1 MGSLSGCI
9 AKAGALLS
17 ARDRATLNEAALKMR
32 AAGGDRVKAEK
43 TAVAQVIETL
53 RKAEPKEAS
62 KAGVAF
68 DPRRVFDQAAYH
80 GSPYRFNKFTLDHL
94 GKGEGTQVFGH
105 GLYFASLK
113 DVAEFYRGLATAKT
127 GDKGQT
133 YKVEIPE
140 DTVLLDRNAPVAKQ
154 PDVVRAA
161 LEKLGFPSE
170 RFRVTEGK
178 GAGVYDTIGQA
189 RAALKASGDA
199 SSIRREP
206 SKLTGAEIYT
216 ALSKKLGSD
225 KAASDA
231 LLDAGVLGLKYLDAH
246 SRAAV
251 SEGRSHNYVIFRG
264 EDVEIRDM
272 FYQGGVTSLDAARAA
287 RDAEFERWQSES
299 GNVDDVWRELYKSRW
314 KKGDFGKHE
323 GRRVKV
329 LQTEGGGRV
338 TVEDDA
344 GNVSYAVHIEPYTKL
359 TLASQRQ
366 MLYQAHFHGSPHTFD
381 RFSLDHVGTG
391 EGLQAY
397 GWGLYFAEHRGIA
410 EHYFKALAERPE
422 IKRVTLGSLSF
433 GSYNNFDYTRKASQS
448 SIENIRAGI
457 AEDLM
462 VAEQDLIDAGPS
474 GFRDIV
480 LKTLDDR
487 IANYYDPAHDA
498 KLIAAAKDLRR
509 MLERPGALKL
519 ELGEAKGGIYK
530 IDIPDEAVGRMLL
543 WDVPLS
549 QQPEFVRSAIPA
561 DAWAAAAKAIG
572 ISPDE
577 MTGGQFYTRNF
588 HADTGAMPANGPK
601 MEAAWLG
608 GLGIPGLRYWD
619 GSSRTE
625 GEGTRNVVLWDQGV
639 IDQMNA
645 TVERT
650 LKQGGGEPLGGYD
663 PASRTMIFTPR
674 ANLSTALHESAH
686 HFLELSRAF
695 ASAPDA
701 PAQIKDDFDI
711 LLRTY
716 GVKGDTP
723 EARLADWNVRDL
735 EAQRAVHERFATEF
749 ERYLFEGKA
758 PTQALQPL
766 FSRFRTWMV
775 ALYQRLMGSP
785 QGLPDLSPE
794 VRGVMDRMLASEA
807 AIKDAEASRAYAP
820 LPKEAFGDEK
830 AYQDYLDLGMRATER
845 AVDEMTQRSIKDM
858 QWASG
863 AKTKALKQ
871 LQAQHNAARKAVSEQ
886 VEAEWS
892 ESPAVRAEAAL
903 RDAHAQG
910 RVEPGVDEAIALASG
925 FRDADDMYAAVS
937 AIRERGG
944 VAAAKDDFVRAETD
958 RRMLIEHGDLVDPK
972 AIDEAANAAVHNG
985 ARARFLATGLKVLT
999 KSPVPVAELVRA
1011 AKETAA
1017 GMIGERKIGDLR
1029 VDTYLAAER
1038 RANKEVLAKVAKD
1051 PAAAIEAQRQAML
1064 ANRLAK
1070 TALDARAEVDKGL
1083 AYLKKMADGP
1093 DSISVDARDQITAIL
1108 ERFELGGTRKRAD
1121 SMRTLAQWIEG
1132 QKELGIEPDIPPE
1145 IMAEA
1150 FRTNYR
1156 DLTVDQF
1163 RGLVDSIKQVEHLGR
1178 LENRLLT
1185 ARRQETFAQARDAM
1199 VEGVVANAAGRV
1211 AEVRSSNTVTG
1222 RAIEGMRD
1230 FWASH
1235 ITAAMFAR
1243 RFDGGKDGGVVW
1255 EHLIRPANERGHWEV
1270 EQRAKA
1276 TRDLVDIMKPVFALG
1291 RMGGNGETFPS
1302 IGRKLNRQA
1311 RLAFALNAGNDGNL
1325 QRLLDGN
1332 GYTREQIQPVL
1343 ESLTAAEWK
1352 AVQGVWDYMETFRP
1366 LIAAKERR
1374 VMGREPEWVES
1385 TPFTVKTADGQTLR
1399 LRGGY
1404 YPIKYDSRASARAET
1419 HQLAEDVAQQMRGA
1433 YTSATTRRSFTK
1445 ARVDEVHNRPLL
1457 ESLDGI
1463 YSGVQDVIHDLAWHE
1478 FLIDANRLMRD
1489 ESLSQTIRSTWGPEA
1504 HQQLRTWLT
1513 DVATGEAAA
1522 RQAGERAVSWVRQGV
1537 SIAGLGFNVMNAMLQ
1552 PLGFTQSI
1560 SRIGAKWVGRGV
1572 AKALGSPMETASQIS
1587 DMSPFMRTRFLTRFR
1602 ELNELRNVVQGQSK
1616 ARTALDAG
1624 AYALMLRFQQLVDIP
1639 TWWGA
1644 YEKAIAEGSDQAKAA
1659 ALADQAIIDSQGSG
1673 MVKDMPGVM
1682 RGGQFQKLFT
1692 SFYSFFNTTFNL
1704 ATERTASSQNKA
1716 ALAAQYLL
1724 LFALPATM
1732 AAALKDAL
1740 TPGESDDWSEEKIAR
1755 KLLGE
1760 NLGYLLNTMVFVR
1773 ELGNPVSQ
1781 SVKGEPFGTD
1791 YSGPAGLRMIGD
1803 ASKVISKI
1811 TKPNEVEW
1819 NDSLRKAVVNLAG
1832 DLARL
1837 PAAQINRTITGVQA
1851 LSEGKTTNP
1860 AAVLFGYQEQR

>member
-1 MGSLSGCI
+1 
-9 AKAGALLS
+9 
-17 ARDRATLNEAALKMR
+17 
-32 AAGGDRVKAEK
+32 
-43 TAVAQVIETL
+43 
-53 RKAEPKEAS
+53 
-62 KAGVAF
+62 
-68 DPRRVFDQAAYH
+68 
-80 GSPYRFNKFTLDHL
+80 
-94 GKGEGTQVFGH
+94 
-105 GLYFASLK
+105 
-113 DVAEFYRGLATAKT
+113 
-127 GDKGQT
+127 
-133 YKVEIPE
+133 
-140 DTVLLDRNAPVAKQ
+140 
-154 PDVVRAA
+154 
-161 LEKLGFPSE
+161 
-170 RFRVTEGK
+170 
-178 GAGVYDTIGQA
+178 
-189 RAALKASGDA
+189 
-199 SSIRREP
+199 
-206 SKLTGAEIYT
+206 
-216 ALSKKLGSD
+216 
-225 KAASDA
+225 
-231 LLDAGVLGLKYLDAH
+231 
-246 SRAAV
+246 
-251 SEGRSHNYVIFRG
+251 
-264 EDVEIRDM
+264 
-272 FYQGGVTSLDAARAA
+272 
-287 RDAEFERWQSES
+287 
-299 GNVDDVWRELYKSRW
+299 
-314 KKGDFGKHE
+314 
-323 GRRVKV
+323 
-329 LQTEGGGRV
+329 
-338 TVEDDA
+338 
-344 GNVSYAVHIEPYTKL
+344 
-359 TLASQRQ
+359 
-366 MLYQAHFHGSPHTFD
+366 
-381 RFSLDHVGTG
+381 
-391 EGLQAY
+391 
-397 GWGLYFAEHRGIA
+397 
-410 EHYFKALAERPE
+410 
-422 IKRVTLGSLSF
+422 
-433 GSYNNFDYTRKASQS
+433 
-448 SIENIRAGI
+448 
-457 AEDLM
+457 
-462 VAEQDLIDAGPS
+462 
-474 GFRDIV
+474 
-480 LKTLDDR
+480 
-487 IANYYDPAHDA
+487 
-498 KLIAAAKDLRR
+498 
-509 MLERPGALKL
+509 
-519 ELGEAKGGIYK
+519 
-530 IDIPDEAVGRMLL
+530 
-543 WDVPLS
+543 
-549 QQPEFVRSAIPA
+549 
-561 DAWAAAAKAIG
+561 
-572 ISPDE
+572 
-577 MTGGQFYTRNF
+577 
-588 HADTGAMPANGPK
+588 
-601 MEAAWLG
+601 
-608 GLGIPGLRYWD
+608 
-619 GSSRTE
+619 
-625 GEGTRNVVLWDQGV
+625 
-639 IDQMNA
+639 
-645 TVERT
+645 
-650 LKQGGGEPLGGYD
+650 
-663 PASRTMIFTPR
+663 
-674 ANLSTALHESAH
+674 
-686 HFLELSRAF
+686 
-695 ASAPDA
+695 
-701 PAQIKDDFDI
+701 
-711 LLRTY
+711 
-716 GVKGDTP
+716 
-723 EARLADWNVRDL
+723 
-735 EAQRAVHERFATEF
+735 
-749 ERYLFEGKA
+749 
-758 PTQALQPL
+758 
-766 FSRFRTWMV
+766 MV

-807 AIKDAEASRAYAP
+807 AIKDAEASRAYVE
-820 LPKEAFGDEK
+820 LPRDVFKDDESFEQ
-830 AYQDYLDLGMRATER
+830 YRTLGREATES
-845 AVDEMTQRSIKDM
+845 AIDEMSRRSLKDM
-858 QWASG
+858 RWLS
-863 AKTKALKQ
+863 
-871 LQAQHNAARKAVSEQ
+871 NARS
-886 VEAEWS
+886 
-892 ESPAVRAEAAL
+892 AAL
-903 RDAHAQG
+903 REIQA
-910 RVEPGVDEAIALASG
+910 RVESTRREMRIAARREILQDPVYQAWQFLTMRGDEAGRAIPERRTGGVDPRQDSLVQAIAKLGGIERESARRDLG
-925 FRDADDMYAAVS
+925 IAEDVLRAAGEGIGKPAFRKTGGKSADDMRQSLEDLGYL
-937 AIRERGG
+937 RERDEFGRSDLRGLADAINNDVGG
-944 VAAAKDDFVRAETD
+944 QPERSWWFSFNADDRPQGFDLDVTSNGKLSTEALRRIFGTGADAPWRKLSRLGMTSDARGVDPEVVAISFGFDDARHMVESLASAKTPERAIEEHTD
-958 RRMLIEHGDLVDPK
+958 RLMLIEHGDLVDPK

-985 ARARFLATGLKVLT
+985 ARARFMATGLKVLT

-1070 TALDARAEVDKGL
+1070 AALEARAEVDKGL
-1083 AYLKKMADGP
+1083 GYLKKMADGP
-1093 DSISVDARDQITAIL
+1093 DSIAIDARDQITGIL

-1121 SMRTLAQWIEG
+1121 TMRTLAQWIEG
-1132 QKELGIEPDIPPE
+1132 QKELGLEPDIPPE

-1156 DLTVDQF
+1156 ELTVDQF
-1163 RGLVDSIKQVEHLGR
+1163 RGLVDSIKQIEHLAR

-1222 RAIEGMRD
+1222 RALEGMRD

-1291 RMGGNGETFPS
+1291 RMGGNGEMFPS

-1311 RLAFALNAGNDGNL
+1311 RLAFALNSGNEGNL

-1374 VMGREPEWVES
+1374 VMGREPEWVEPTS
-1385 TPFTVKTADGQTLR
+1385 FTVKTADGQTLR
-1399 LRGGY
+1399 MKGGY

-1445 ARVDEVHNRPLL
+1445 ARVAEVHNRPLL

-1478 FLIDANRLMRD
+1478 YLIDANRLMRD
-1489 ESLSQTIRSTWGPEA
+1489 EALSQTIRSTWGPEA
-1504 HQQLRTWLT
+1504 HQQLRTWLA
-1513 DVATGEAAA
+1513 DVAAGEAAA

-1560 SRIGAKWVGRGV
+1560 SRIGPQWVGRGV
-1572 AKALGSPMETASQIS
+1572 AKALGSPMETAGQIS
-1587 DMSPFMRTRFLTRFR
+1587 DMSPFMRTRFMTRFR

-1616 ARTALDAG
+1616 ARSALDAG

-1644 YEKAIAEGSDQAKAA
+1644 YEKAIAEGNDQGRAA
-1659 ALADQAIIDSQGSG
+1659 DLADQAIIDSQGSG
-1673 MVKDMPGVM
+1673 MVKDMASVM

-1692 SFYSFFNTTFNL
+1692 SFYTFFNTTFNL

-1760 NLGYLLNTMVFVR
+1760 NLGYLLNTMFLVR

-1811 TKPNEVEW
+1811 TKPDEVEW

-1837 PAAQINRTITGVQA
+1837 PAAQINRTVTGVQA
-1851 LSEGKTTNP
+1851 LREGKTSNP

>member
-32 AAGGDRVKAEK
+32 AAGGDRVEAEK
-43 TAVAQVIETL
+43 TAVAQIIESL

-140 DTVLLDRNAPVAKQ
+140 DTVLLDRNAPVSKQ
-154 PDVVRAA
+154 PDAVRSA

-178 GAGVYDTIGQA
+178 GAGVYDTIEQA

-246 SRAAV
+246 SRATV

-272 FYQGGVTSLDAARAA
+272 FYQGGMQAPDRTFKLADLPRDMREELFNEHATNKNPDAT
-287 RDAEFERWQSES
+287 ERGFYGTKVPS
-299 GNVDDVWRELYKSRW
+299 GLID
-314 KKGDFGKHE
+314 
-323 GRRVKV
+323 
-329 LQTEGGGRV
+329 
-338 TVEDDA
+338 
-344 GNVSYAVHIEPYTKL
+344 I
-359 TLASQRQ
+359 
-366 MLYQAHFHGSPHTFD
+366 
-381 RFSLDHVGTG
+381 
-391 EGLQAY
+391 
-397 GWGLYFAEHRGIA
+397 
-410 EHYFKALAERPE
+410 
-422 IKRVTLGSLSF
+422 
-433 GSYNNFDYTRKASQS
+433 
-448 SIENIRAGI
+448 AGI
-457 AEDLM
+457 KVDEIPEAQLARY
-462 VAEQDLIDAGPS
+462 V
-474 GFRDIV
+474 
-480 LKTLDDR
+480 
-487 IANYYDPAHDA
+487 DA
-498 KLIAAAKDLRR
+498 KLADLPPIVIADGRLIDGQHRIQAARKRGIRQLR
-509 MLERPGALKL
+509 
-519 ELGEAKGGIYK
+519 Y
-530 IDIPDEAVGRMLL
+530 ID
-543 WDVPLS
+543 
-549 QQPEFVRSAIPA
+549 
-561 DAWAAAAKAIG
+561 
-572 ISPDE
+572 
-577 MTGGQFYTRNF
+577 MTGLIDTEAGGFISELPKRQPLAQG
-588 HADTGAMPANGPK
+588 ADG
-601 MEAAWLG
+601 
-608 GLGIPGLRYWD
+608 
-619 GSSRTE
+619 
-625 GEGTRNVVLWDQGV
+625 
-639 IDQMNA
+639 
-645 TVERT
+645 
-650 LKQGGGEPLGGYD
+650 PLGGYD

-695 ASAPDA
+695 ASSPDA

-735 EAQRAVHERFATEF
+735 ESQRAVHERFATEF

-845 AVDEMTQRSIKDM
+845 AVDELTQRSIKDM

-871 LQAQHNAARKAVSEQ
+871 LQAQHNAARKAISEQ
-886 VEAEWS
+886 VETEWS

-925 FRDADDMYAAVS
+925 FRDADDMYSAVG

-944 VAAAKDDFVRAETD
+944 VAAAREDFVRAETD

-972 AIDEAANAAVHNG
+972 AIDEAASAAVHNG
-985 ARARFLATGLKVLT
+985 ARARFMATGLKVLT

-1093 DSISVDARDQITAIL
+1093 DSISIDARDQITAIL
-1108 ERFELGGTRKRAD
+1108 ERFQLGGTRKRAD
-1121 SMRTLAQWIEG
+1121 TMRSLAQWIEG
-1132 QKELGIEPDIPPE
+1132 QKEIGIEPDIPPE

-1178 LENRLLT
+1178 LESRLLT
-1185 ARRQETFAQARDAM
+1185 ARRKETFAQARDAM

-1291 RMGGNGETFPS
+1291 RMGGNGEMFPS

-1311 RLAFALNAGNDGNL
+1311 RLAFALNSGNEGNL

-1343 ESLTAAEWK
+1343 KSLTAAEWK

-1478 FLIDANRLMRD
+1478 YLIDANRLMRD
-1489 ESLSQTIRSTWGPEA
+1489 EALSQTIRSTWGPEA

-1537 SIAGLGFNVMNAMLQ
+1537 SIAGLGFNFMNAMLQ

-1560 SRIGAKWVGRGV
+1560 SRIGPQWVGRGV
-1572 AKALGSPMETASQIS
+1572 AKALGSPMETAGQIS

-1673 MVKDMPGVM
+1673 MVKDMPSVM

-1851 LSEGKTTNP
+1851 LREGKTSNP